1 MSLTPAVVRR
11 HVIFRSTAFNT
22 TEVKPH
28 FINDC
33 CFGEDLAR
41 WLMEE
46 LRARGVATDID
57 PGQEDFGWFFTFT
70 IGGTAHDCIL
80 GYRPGEGEADGDWM
94 GTIERRAGLL
104 ASLFGARRRGIDA
117 RAPEALH
124 AVLSA
129 SPRITAIRWFAD
141 ADIGREQNAR
151 EVPVG

>member
-1 MSLTPAVVRR
+1 MSGAPAAARR
-11 HVIFRSTAFNT
+11 HVVFRSTAFNT

-41 WLMEE
+41 WLMEG
-46 LRARGVATDID
+46 LRARGVATDPE
-57 PGQEDFGWFFTFT
+57 PGQEDFGWFFTFA
-70 IGGTAHDCIL
+70 IGGTSYDCIL
-80 GYRPGEGEADGDWM
+80 GYRPGDGEEPGDWL

-117 RAPEALH
+117 REALH

-129 SPRITAIRWFAD
+129 SSRVTALRWFAD
-141 ADIGREQNAR
+141 QDIGHEQNAR